1 MRFLAFIALIVFT
14 LMGTPVQAQN
24 HIEEMYDKLTE
35 EWLQASKGLK
45 SYAGLADFCTH
56 VEKRKEILNLLHQL
70 HHYDSLVLEILQ
82 KHEHE
87 LDGSHKE
94 HLKTLKDIEKF
105 EHKYTARGFIGFLR
119 ESCITRTDLEK
130 NKSTLQKD
138 HGHDSYDGQVH
149 ILESHLIKFLKH
161 IDHRV
166 LAIDHHI
173 HKIHPD
179 HVLTKEQLADR

>member
-1 MRFLAFIALIVFT
+1 MRIYSFIILLALIAIGGK
-14 LMGTPVQAQN
+14 LQAQN

-45 SYAGLADFCTH
+45 SYAGLGDFCTH
-56 VEKRKEILNLLHQL
+56 VEQRKKILDILHQL
-70 HHYDSLVLEILQ
+70 HHYDSLVLEILL

-105 EHKYTARGFIGFLR
+105 EHKFTARGFIGFLR
-119 ESCITRTDLEK
+119 ESCVTRADLEK
-130 NKSTLQKD
+130 NKTILQKEV
-138 HGHDSYDGQVH
+138 GTNSYDGQIH
-149 ILESHLIKFLKH
+149 ILETHLIKFLKH